1 MYIYLLISIIIILI
15 IDSIIK
21 FNLYKREDKLEKRI
35 VEKRK
40 EKLETEFSALES
52 EMQKKTQK
60 LNADFDAL
68 SARVATARTEADDSV
83 RGYEAMKEA
92 QDRAGAEY
100 VQIARQKNEEEIHRS
115 FDANVSE
122 YRSDIYATL
131 SQIRQDAQ
139 KELGDFLSANDE
151 IIELKK
157 KEIEDLDKVIK
168 DFKEKRNA
176 INSEIMRQR
185 KIEEEQNFYRICLSE
200 NAKEDINYLISI
212 VNNFHNKEI
221 IYKLIWSEYIQ
232 GPFKEM
238 LNRVLEGKE
247 IKNVI
252 YMIKNIKT
260 GEIYIGKTSALVSK
274 RWTEHI
280 KTSLNIGTISR
291 TKVHK
296 ALFNNWDD
304 FSFSIIEEVSEDIK
318 LGEREKYYINFYNS
332 DTYGYNIKSGG

>member
-15 IDSIIK
+15 INSIIK
-21 FNLYKREDKLEKRI
+21 FNLYKKEDKLEKRI

-40 EKLETEFSALES
+40 EKLETEFSALEN

-151 IIELKK
+151 IIESKK
-157 KEIEDLDKVIK
+157 KEIEDLDTIISDFRARREVI
-168 DFKEKRNA
+168 NQ
-176 INSEIMRQR
+176 EILRQR
-185 KIEEEQNFYRICLSE
+185 AIEEKQDFYRVCLTE
-200 NAKEDINYLISI
+200 NAKQDIEVLRSI
-212 VNNFHNKEI
+212 APRLSNRSFLDKI
-221 IYKLIWSEYIQ
+221 IYDTYIAKPTQ
-232 GPFKEM
+232 EM
-238 LNRVLEGKE
+238 IKRVLNGGAPSG
-247 IKNVI
+247 I
-252 YMIKNIKT
+252 YKITRIKT
-260 GEIYIGKTSALVSK
+260 GEIYVGKSTNIK
-274 RWTEHI
+274 DRWGQHV
-280 KTSLNIGTISR
+280 KTVFGVGTIAHSMLHTTMER
-291 TKVHK
+291 DGIDGFTFE
-296 ALFNNWDD
+296 LL
-304 FSFSIIEEVSEDIK
+304 EEVPKEK
-318 LGEREKYYINFYNS
+318 LTEREKYWITFYDS
-332 DTYGYNIKSGG
+332 KRYGLNEKVG